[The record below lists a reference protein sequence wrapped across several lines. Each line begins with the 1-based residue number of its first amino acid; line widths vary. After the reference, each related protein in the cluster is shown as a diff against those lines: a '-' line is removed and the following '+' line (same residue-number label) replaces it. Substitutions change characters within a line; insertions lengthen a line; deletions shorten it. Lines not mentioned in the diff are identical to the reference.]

1 MNYGNYI
8 FTRNPFGL
16 AKPPTYVLRDLFA
29 YDPKIVVFASLAEP
43 VYRFCRRAS
52 GVWPW
57 EKFPVGH
64 ADNPITSAH
73 RLIPLKA
80 VLPKPQWGQ
89 LIPELTN
96 FDVQRVGG
104 GVAASELLDQQ
115 DELVAR
121 RQQVAQD
128 DECDAR
134 SGEAYRGLKAQL
146 GERIHL
152 GTRQPS
158 GAGGTKNPLTA
169 RLGKSGRSTVHVN
182 RPRGAGDHAI
192 FVGR

>member
-1 MNYGNYI
+1 MNYGNWVE
-8 FTRNPFGL
+8 TRNPFGL
-16 AKPPTYVLRDLFA
+16 AKPPAHVLRDLFC
-29 YDPKIVVFASLAEP
+29 YDPKAVIFPSQAEP

-52 GVWPW
+52 GVFPW

-64 ADNPITSAH
+64 KDNEITARY

-80 VLPKPQWGQ
+80 LLPKPQWGQ
-89 LIPELTN
+89 VLPELTN
-96 FDVQRVGG
+96 YDVQQVGG
-104 GVAASELLDQQ
+104 GVAAAELLDQQ
-115 DELVAR
+115 DELAER

-134 SGEAYRGLKAQL
+134 SGEAYRGLKAQT

-152 GTRQPS
+152 GTVQKS
-158 GAGGTKNPLTA
+158 GAGWTKNPLV
-169 RLGKSGRSTVHVN
+169 GRSPHRGKVY
-182 RPRGAGDHAI
+182 RPRATGEHAI